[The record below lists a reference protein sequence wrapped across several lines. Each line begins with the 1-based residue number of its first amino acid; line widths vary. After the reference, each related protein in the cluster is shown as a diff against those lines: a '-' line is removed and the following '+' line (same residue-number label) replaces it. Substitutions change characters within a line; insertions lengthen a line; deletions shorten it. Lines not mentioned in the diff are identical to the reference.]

1 MISGNFLE
9 FPDDFMWG
17 VATSAYQIEG
27 AWDEDGRGPS
37 IWDDF
42 CDQPGNIED
51 GSNGKVAC
59 DHYHRWKEDVERM
72 DALGLK
78 AYRFSIAWPRI
89 LPNGTGQVNP
99 AGLDFY
105 ANLVDTLLDAGIEP
119 VPTLYHWDLPEALQA
134 GGGWPNRDTARY
146 FGEYA
151 EAVGNRLGDRVKYWI
166 THNEP
171 ATVALVGYLFGQH
184 APGVQDPTLTSA
196 LAAATSVLISHGY
209 AVQALRGT
217 CHSSAQVGITLNV
230 NPVHPDSNSAADLG
244 ASNLGDLINNR
255 LFLDLVLR
263 GSYPQELLPLLGGNM
278 PAITDEDLAL
288 MSAPMDFL
296 GINYYT
302 RLVVRHD
309 PSELPL
315 QLKLT
320 KPVGNEYSQL
330 CETYPTGLYE
340 VLTEVWREYCQE
352 YQPSSLPLLITENG
366 VSVPD
371 GVDFDDRV
379 RDYRRI
385 RYIRDHLAQ
394 VWRAIEEDVPVRG
407 YFVWSLLDTFEWS
420 YGYRPRF
427 GLLYVDRATQ
437 ERIVKDSGNWY
448 AQVIRENGFDPRP
461 GGAFLPE

>member
-1 MISGNFLE
+1 MLT
-9 FPDDFMWG
+9 WRAG
-17 VATSAYQIEG
+17 VV
-27 AWDEDGRGPS
+27 R
-37 IWDDF
+37 
-42 CDQPGNIED
+42 
-51 GSNGKVAC
+51 
-59 DHYHRWKEDVERM
+59 
-72 DALGLK
+72 
-78 AYRFSIAWPRI
+78 
-89 LPNGTGQVNP
+89 
-99 AGLDFY
+99 
-105 ANLVDTLLDAGIEP
+105 
-119 VPTLYHWDLPEALQA
+119 
-134 GGGWPNRDTARY
+134 
-146 FGEYA
+146 
-151 EAVGNRLGDRVKYWI
+151 
-166 THNEP
+166 
-171 ATVALVGYLFGQH
+171 
-184 APGVQDPTLTSA
+184 
-196 LAAATSVLISHGY
+196 
-209 AVQALRGT
+209 
-217 CHSSAQVGITLNV
+217 
-230 NPVHPDSNSAADLG
+230 
-244 ASNLGDLINNR
+244 
-255 LFLDLVLR
+255 
-263 GSYPQELLPLLGGNM
+263 
-278 PAITDEDLAL
+278 AITDEDLAL

-330 CETYPTGLYE
+330 CETYPTGLYD
-340 VLTEVWREYCQE
+340 VLTDIWREYCQD